1 MLRKQFITN
10 FETLRRFT
18 KNDKKRK
25 KNLASM
31 HFFDL
36 DDLIYLYILTRQI
49 EANYP
54 QENFHEINIY

>member
-1 MLRKQFITN
+1 MFRKQFITN
-10 FETLRRFT
+10 FETLRHFT
-18 KNDKKRK
+18 KNDKKK
-25 KNLASM
+25 KKTLM
-31 HFFDL
+31 HLFDL

>member
-1 MLRKQFITN
+1 
-10 FETLRRFT
+10 
-18 KNDKKRK
+18 
-25 KNLASM
+25 M
-31 HFFDL
+31 HLFDL